1 MSNPSSYPGQ
11 RMGDLS
17 SCEVTLLN
25 QLNERRDSTTSTL
38 SSAYTMS
45 RRSSG
50 ISPCYSSRRSS
61 EASQF
66 GTNRHNNI
74 SSADSYDP
82 ISTDLSRR
90 SSEASHCGGGG
101 GVSGGGLPSLL
112 SLTPAQHY
120 RLKAKYAAAIGGAP
134 PTPLPN
140 MDRMSLRTRM
150 ALYSDSQEGSSH
162 PFHQPPS
169 GAVPRRC
176 SDIGYGTQSM
186 MPHEVPNSLPRR
198 ASDPV
203 RRPTLDPLSF
213 PRVQRYNSMNSMN
226 PMNGPSAERHQA
238 LAMQGYTRSDG
249 SLQRYPF
256 APRPPSISENVAMEN
271 MAVDGMMI
279 GGEQTGEDDLVLP
292 DDMVQY
298 LRSQNSGPAGH
309 NSGQVDYHSSNQT
322 QGYQTGMA
330 PPASFYAQR
339 RMAMVDATMTQ
350 SGQDMQSCQLGLGGS
365 QQPFSAPSENMNK
378 NNMPVQ
384 WNEVSSGT
392 VDTTTKL
399 SKQQHP
405 LRGNLA
411 IVQQRHNFGSFQ
423 GHGQG
428 LGSNQQVVPM
438 SQNMSMQGY
447 VNHNSQRLMNISH
460 QQHQQ
465 QRQCNNV
472 NFSEQMSPQQ
482 GFGQEAIPNSL
493 SGSTSVRPTRNSMA
507 DPELQSYRARTH
519 ADGYS
524 HVNQVDLQQNYGVV
538 SQQQQHSIHNG
549 GRGMLQPRPPA
560 EPKSNARQH
569 TGSSMMQPS
578 RIPKSSDLSPS
589 RATDTSEASPK
600 RPSGS
605 AAHNGS
611 SENPNSAVF
620 YTAQVHMFEPSSA
633 NFEAPMSPCANQ
645 APASNTTAA
654 ANMASPGVNL
664 VSSSTA
670 DSSTGGSGG
679 TEHAQID
686 FDTMLDD
693 GDHSSLMSGTLSP
706 GLLQSLSQSSSR
718 LTTPRNS
725 VTLASVPAGIG
736 NMAIGDMNSMLTALA
751 EESKFLN
758 MISWEQSNT
767 SHPSSLNRVYIRN
780 ICTKQEST
788 DWTMQNW
795 HFQKMFSIV
804 HRNML
809 IL

>member
-1 MSNPSSYPGQ
+1 MMSNLSGSYPGQ
-11 RMGDLS
+11 RTGDLT

-25 QLNERRDSTTSTL
+25 QLNERRDSTTSTI

-66 GTNRHNNI
+66 GANRHNNI

-90 SSEASHCGGGG
+90 SSEASQCGGSG
-101 GVSGGGLPSLL
+101 GVSGGGGGGLPSLL

-120 RLKAKYAAAIGGAP
+120 RLKAKYAAATGGAP

-150 ALYSDSQEGSSH
+150 ALYSDSQESSSH
-162 PFHQPPS
+162 PFHQPPP
-169 GAVPRRC
+169 GTVPRRC
-176 SDIGYGTQSM
+176 SDIGYGTRSM
-186 MPHEVPNSLPRR
+186 MPHEVPNNLPRR

-226 PMNGPSAERHQA
+226 PMNGQPAERHQA
-238 LAMQGYTRSDG
+238 MAMQGYTRSDG

-256 APRPPSISENVAMEN
+256 APRPPSISENVVMEN
-271 MAVDGMMI
+271 MAVDGMMA
-279 GGEQTGEDDLVLP
+279 GGEQNGEDDMVLP
-292 DDMVQY
+292 DDVVQY
-298 LRSQNSGPAGH
+298 LRSQNPGPSGQ
-309 NSGQVDYHSSNQT
+309 NSGQVDYHSNHQT
-322 QGYQTGMA
+322 QGFQAGMA
-330 PPASFYAQR
+330 PPPSFYTQR

-350 SGQDMQSCQLGLGGS
+350 SGQDMQPCQQS
-365 QQPFSAPSENMNK
+365 FSASSQNMNK

-392 VDTTTKL
+392 VDATNKL
-399 SKQQHP
+399 SKPQQHP

-411 IVQQRHNFGSFQ
+411 VVQQRHNFGSYQ
-423 GHGQG
+423 VPGQN
-428 LGSNQQVVPM
+428 LPSNQQVVPM

-447 VNHNSQRLMNISH
+447 VNHNSQRPMNISH
-460 QQHQQ
+460 QHQQ

-472 NFSEQMSPQQ
+472 NFGEHMSPQQ
-482 GFGQEAIPNSL
+482 GFGQEAIPNSM
-493 SGSTSVRPTRNSMA
+493 SGSTSMRPPQNSIA
-507 DPELQSYRARTH
+507 NPEIQNYRARTQV
-519 ADGYS
+519 DGYS
-524 HVNQVDLQQNYGVV
+524 HMNQVDLQQSYGILT
-538 SQQQQHSIHNG
+538 QQQHNVHNG
-549 GRGMLQPRPPA
+549 GRATLQPRPPT
-560 EPKSNARQH
+560 EPKSNSRQH
-569 TGSSMMQPS
+569 SGSNIMQQT
-578 RIPKSSDLSPS
+578 RMPKSLDISPCHG
-589 RATDTSEASPK
+589 TNTSEASPK
-600 RPSGS
+600 RPSGA
-605 AAHNGS
+605 AAHNN
-611 SENPNSAVF
+611 SENLNSAVL
-620 YTAQVHMFEPSSA
+620 YTGQIHMFEQSSSVS
-633 NFEAPMSPCANQ
+633 FDAPMSPCTSQ
-645 APASNTTAA
+645 APASNPTAA

-664 VSSSTA
+664 VSSSTV

-679 TEHAQID
+679 TEHVQID

-706 GLLQSLSQSSSR
+706 GLLQSLSQNSSR

-725 VTLASVPAGIG
+725 VTLTSVPAGIG

-758 MISWEQSNT
+758 MIS
-767 SHPSSLNRVYIRN
+767 
-780 ICTKQEST
+780 
-788 DWTMQNW
+788 
-795 HFQKMFSIV
+795 
-804 HRNML
+804 
-809 IL
+809 

>member
-1 MSNPSSYPGQ
+1 MFLICLPGSLLESSNVSNLSGSYPAQ
-11 RMGDLS
+11 RLDDLS

-25 QLNERRDSTTSTL
+25 QLNERRDSTTSTI
-38 SSAYTMS
+38 SSAYTLS

-61 EASQF
+61 GTSQF
-66 GTNRHNNI
+66 GANRHNNI

-101 GVSGGGLPSLL
+101 ISAGGGAGLSSLL

-140 MDRMSLRTRM
+140 MERMSLRTRM
-150 ALYSDSQEGSSH
+150 ALYSESQEGSSH

-169 GAVPRRC
+169 GTVPRRC

-186 MPHEVPNSLPRR
+186 MPHEIPTNLPRR

-203 RRPTLDPLSF
+203 RRSTLDPLSY
-213 PRVQRYNSMNSMN
+213 PRVQRYNSMSSIN
-226 PMNGPSAERHQA
+226 PMNAPSAAERHQT
-238 LAMQGYTRSDG
+238 LAAHGYTRSDG

-271 MAVDGMMI
+271 MAVDGMMA
-279 GGEQTGEDDLVLP
+279 GGEQGGEDDMVLP
-292 DDMVQY
+292 DDVVQY
-298 LRSQNSGPAGH
+298 LRSQNSDPSGH
-309 NSGQVDYHSSNQT
+309 NSGQGDFNSNSQT
-322 QGYQTGMA
+322 QGFQTNMV
-330 PPASFYAQR
+330 PPASFFAQR
-339 RMAMVDATMTQ
+339 RMATVDAMMAQ
-350 SGQDMQSCQLGLGGS
+350 FGQDMQACQMGPGCS
-365 QQPFSAPSENMNK
+365 QQPYAAPSDNMNK

-392 VDTTTKL
+392 VDATAKL
-399 SKQQHP
+399 PKQQQHP

-411 IVQQRHNFGSFQ
+411 VVQQRQIFGSFPAQ
-423 GHGQG
+423 GQG
-428 LGSNQQVVPM
+428 LSNNQQVVPM
-438 SQNMSMQGY
+438 SQNISMQGY
-447 VNHNSQRLMNISH
+447 ANHSSQRSMNISL
-460 QQHQQ
+460 QQHHQ

-472 NFSEQMSPQQ
+472 NFNDQMSPQQ
-482 GFGQEAIPNSL
+482 GFGQEAIPI
-493 SGSTSVRPTRNSMA
+493 SGSTSMRPTRNSMA
-507 DPELQSYRARTH
+507 EPEVQRYRARTQT
-519 ADGYS
+519 DVYS
-524 HVNQVDLQQNYGVV
+524 YLNQVDSQQNYNVI
-538 SQQQQHSIHNG
+538 SQQQHNVQNG
-549 GRGMLQPRPPA
+549 GRGMLHPRPPT
-560 EPKSNARQH
+560 EPKSTARLH
-569 TGSSMMQPS
+569 AGSSVTQPS
-578 RIPKSSDLSPS
+578 RLLKSSDLSPS
-589 RATDTSEASPK
+589 QGNDTSEASPK

-605 AAHNGS
+605 VTHTS
-611 SENPNSAVF
+611 KSEIQTSAVL
-620 YTAQVHMFEPSSA
+620 YTGQIHMFEPPSA
-633 NFEAPMSPCANQ
+633 SFDAPMSPCASQ
-645 APASNTTAA
+645 APASNNTAT
-654 ANMASPGVNL
+654 ANMASPGVNQ
-664 VSSSTA
+664 VSSSTV
-670 DSSTGGSGG
+670 DSSTSGSGG

-758 MISWEQSNT
+758 MIS
-767 SHPSSLNRVYIRN
+767 
-780 ICTKQEST
+780 
-788 DWTMQNW
+788 
-795 HFQKMFSIV
+795 
-804 HRNML
+804 
-809 IL
+809 

>member
-1 MSNPSSYPGQ
+1 MSNFSGSYPGQ
-11 RMGDLS
+11 RGGDLS

-38 SSAYTMS
+38 SSAYTLS

-66 GTNRHNNI
+66 GANRHNNI

-101 GVSGGGLPSLL
+101 GGGGLPSLL

-150 ALYSDSQEGSSH
+150 ALYNDSQEGSSH
-162 PFHQPPS
+162 LFHQPPS
-169 GAVPRRC
+169 GNVPRRC
-176 SDIGYGTQSM
+176 SDIGYGTHSM

-226 PMNGPSAERHQA
+226 PMNGPSAAERHQA

-271 MAVDGMMI
+271 MAVDGMII
-279 GGEQTGEDDLVLP
+279 GGEQSGEDDMVLP
-292 DDMVQY
+292 DDVVQY
-298 LRSQNSGPAGH
+298 LRSQNTGNSGH
-309 NSGQVDYHSSNQT
+309 NSGQVDYHFNNQS

-339 RMAMVDATMTQ
+339 RMAMADATMTQ
-350 SGQDMQSCQLGLGGS
+350 SGQDMQSCQMGPGGS
-365 QQPFSAPSENMNK
+365 QQPFSAPSSNMNK

-399 SKQQHP
+399 SKQQQHP

-411 IVQQRHNFGSFQ
+411 VVQQRHNFGSFQ
-423 GHGQG
+423 AQGQG
-428 LGSNQQVVPM
+428 LGSNQQVGPM

-465 QRQCNNV
+465 PRQCNNV

-482 GFGQEAIPNSL
+482 GFGQEAIPNSI

-507 DPELQSYRARTH
+507 DPELQSYKARTQ

-524 HVNQVDLQQNYGVV
+524 HVNQVEQQQNCSVL
-538 SQQQQHSIHNG
+538 SQQQHNIHNG
-549 GRGMLQPRPPA
+549 GRAVLHPRPPI

-569 TGSSMMQPS
+569 PGSSMMQPS

-589 RATDTSEASPK
+589 LGNDTSEASPK

-605 AAHNGS
+605 AAHHSN
-611 SENPNSAVF
+611 SENPNAAVF
-620 YTAQVHMFEPSSA
+620 YTGQIHLFEPASA
-633 NFEAPMSPCANQ
+633 SFDVPMSPCASQ
-645 APASNTTAA
+645 APASNNTAA
-654 ANMASPGVNL
+654 ANMASPGVNQ
-664 VSSSTA
+664 VSSSTV

-679 TEHAQID
+679 TDHAQID

-706 GLLQSLSQSSSR
+706 GLLQSLSQNSSR
-718 LTTPRNS
+718 LNTPRNS

-758 MISWEQSNT
+758 MIS
-767 SHPSSLNRVYIRN
+767 
-780 ICTKQEST
+780 
-788 DWTMQNW
+788 
-795 HFQKMFSIV
+795 
-804 HRNML
+804 
-809 IL
+809 

>member
-1 MSNPSSYPGQ
+1 MMSNLSGSYSGQ

-25 QLNERRDSTTSTL
+25 QLNERRDSTTSTI

-50 ISPCYSSRRSS
+50 ISPGYSSRRSS

-66 GTNRHNNI
+66 GANRHNNI

-101 GVSGGGLPSLL
+101 VSGGGGGGPASLL

-120 RLKAKYAAAIGGAP
+120 RLKAKYAAATGGAP

-150 ALYSDSQEGSSH
+150 ALYTDSQEGSSL
-162 PFHQPPS
+162 PFHQPPA
-169 GAVPRRC
+169 GTVPRRC
-176 SDIGYGTQSM
+176 SDIGYSARSM
-186 MPHEVPNSLPRR
+186 MPHEVPNNLPRR

-213 PRVQRYNSMNSMN
+213 PRVQRYNSMNSVT

-238 LAMQGYTRSDG
+238 LTMQGYTRSDG

-271 MAVDGMMI
+271 MAVDGGMT
-279 GGEQTGEDDLVLP
+279 GGEQAGEDDMVLP
-292 DDMVQY
+292 DDVVQY
-298 LRSQNSGPAGH
+298 IRSQNSGPSAH
-309 NSGQVDYHSSNQT
+309 NSGQVDYHSNHHP

-330 PPASFYAQR
+330 LPPSFYAQR
-339 RMAMVDATMTQ
+339 RMAMVDATM
-350 SGQDMQSCQLGLGGS
+350 SGQDMQPCQMGPS
-365 QQPFSAPSENMNK
+365 VAQQPFAAPSDNMNK

-392 VDTTTKL
+392 VDSTTKL
-399 SKQQHP
+399 SKQQQQP

-411 IVQQRHNFGSFQ
+411 VVQQRQNFGSFQ
-423 GHGQG
+423 GQGQG

-438 SQNMSMQGY
+438 SQNMSMHGY

-465 QRQCNNV
+465 QRQCSNV
-472 NFSEQMSPQQ
+472 NFGEHMSPQQ
-482 GFGQEAIPNSL
+482 GFGQEAIPNSM
-493 SGSTSVRPTRNSMA
+493 SGSTSMRPTPNSMA
-507 DPELQSYRARTH
+507 NPELQSYRVRTE
-519 ADGYS
+519 AEGYA
-524 HVNQVDLQQNYGVV
+524 HVNQVDPQQNYGILTQ
-538 SQQQQHSIHNG
+538 QQQQHNIHNG
-549 GRGMLQPRPPA
+549 GRGMLQPRPPT
-560 EPKSNARQH
+560 EPKSHSRQH
-569 TGSSMMQPS
+569 TGSSMMQPG

-589 RATDTSEASPK
+589 RGTDTSEASPK

-605 AAHNGS
+605 AAHSGN
-611 SENPNSAVF
+611 SENLSSSVF
-620 YTAQVHMFEPSSA
+620 YTAQIHMFEPSSVS
-633 NFEAPMSPCANQ
+633 FDAPMSPCTSQ
-645 APASNTTAA
+645 APASATPAA

-664 VSSSTA
+664 VSSSTV
-670 DSSTGGSGG
+670 DSSTSASGG

-706 GLLQSLSQSSSR
+706 GLLQSLSQNSSR

-758 MISWEQSNT
+758 MIS
-767 SHPSSLNRVYIRN
+767 
-780 ICTKQEST
+780 
-788 DWTMQNW
+788 
-795 HFQKMFSIV
+795 
-804 HRNML
+804 
-809 IL
+809 

>member
-1 MSNPSSYPGQ
+1 MSNLSSSYPSQ
-11 RMGDLS
+11 RIGDLS

-25 QLNERRDSTTSTL
+25 QLNERRDSTTSTI

-66 GTNRHNNI
+66 GANRHNNI

-101 GVSGGGLPSLL
+101 VSGGGGGGLPSLL

-150 ALYSDSQEGSSH
+150 ALYNDSQEGSSH

-169 GAVPRRC
+169 GTVPRRC

-186 MPHEVPNSLPRR
+186 MPHEVPTNLPRR

-213 PRVQRYNSMNSMN
+213 PRVQRYNSMNNMN

-271 MAVDGMMI
+271 MAVDGMMT
-279 GGEQTGEDDLVLP
+279 GAEQTGDEDMVLP
-292 DDMVQY
+292 DDVVQY
-298 LRSQNSGPAGH
+298 LRSQNSGPSGH
-309 NSGQVDYHSSNQT
+309 NQAQVDYHSSNQT
-322 QGYQTGMA
+322 QAYQTGMA
-330 PPASFYAQR
+330 PPASFYTQR

-350 SGQDMQSCQLGLGGS
+350 SGQDMQSCQMGPGGS
-365 QQPFSAPSENMNK
+365 QQPFSPASDNRNK

-399 SKQQHP
+399 SKQQQHP

-411 IVQQRHNFGSFQ
+411 VVQQRHNFGSLQ
-423 GHGQG
+423 GQGQG

-438 SQNMSMQGY
+438 SQNMSVQGY

-460 QQHQQ
+460 QQQQQ

-472 NFSEQMSPQQ
+472 NFGDQMSPQQ
-482 GFGQEAIPNSL
+482 GFGQEAVPNSI

-507 DPELQSYRARTH
+507 DPELQSYRARTQ

-524 HVNQVDLQQNYGVV
+524 HVNQVDPQQNYSVV
-538 SQQQQHSIHNG
+538 SQQQQQQQHNIHNG
-549 GRGMLQPRPPA
+549 GRGMLQPRPPT
-560 EPKSNARQH
+560 EPKLIARQH
-569 TGSSMMQPS
+569 TGSIMMQPS
-578 RIPKSSDLSPS
+578 RIPKSSDLSPICG
-589 RATDTSEASPK
+589 TDTSEASPK

-605 AAHNGS
+605 ATHNS
-611 SENPNSAVF
+611 NSENPNSAVF
-620 YTAQVHMFEPSSA
+620 YTGQIHMFEPNSV
-633 NFEAPMSPCANQ
+633 NFETPMSPCASQ

-664 VSSSTA
+664 VSSSTV

-706 GLLQSLSQSSSR
+706 GLLQSLSQNSSR

-758 MISWEQSNT
+758 LIS
-767 SHPSSLNRVYIRN
+767 
-780 ICTKQEST
+780 
-788 DWTMQNW
+788 
-795 HFQKMFSIV
+795 
-804 HRNML
+804 
-809 IL
+809 

>member
-1 MSNPSSYPGQ
+1 MNNLSGSYPGQ

-25 QLNERRDSTTSTL
+25 QLNERRDSTTSTI
-38 SSAYTMS
+38 SSVYTMS

-66 GTNRHNNI
+66 GANRHNNI

-90 SSEASHCGGGG
+90 SSEASQCGGGG

-120 RLKAKYAAAIGGAP
+120 RLKAKYAAATGGAP

-150 ALYSDSQEGSSH
+150 ALYSDSQDGSSH
-162 PFHQPPS
+162 PFHQPPA
-169 GAVPRRC
+169 GTVPRRC
-176 SDIGYGTQSM
+176 SDIGYGARSM
-186 MPHEVPNSLPRR
+186 MPHEIPTNLPRR

-203 RRPTLDPLSF
+203 RRPTLDPLSL

-226 PMNGPSAERHQA
+226 PMNWPSAERHQA

-271 MAVDGMMI
+271 MAVDGMMT
-279 GGEQTGEDDLVLP
+279 GGEQSGEDDMVLP
-292 DDMVQY
+292 DDVVQY
-298 LRSQNSGPAGH
+298 LRSQNSGPSGH
-309 NSGQVDYHSSNQT
+309 NLGQVDCHSNHQT
-322 QGYQTGMA
+322 QSYQTGMV
-330 PPASFYAQR
+330 PPPSFYAQR

-350 SGQDMQSCQLGLGGS
+350 SGQDMLSCQMGPGGS

-399 SKQQHP
+399 SKQQQHS

-411 IVQQRHNFGSFQ
+411 VVQQRHNFGSFQ
-423 GHGQG
+423 GQGQG
-428 LGSNQQVVPM
+428 LGINQQVVPM

-472 NFSEQMSPQQ
+472 NFGEHMSPQQ
-482 GFGQEAIPNSL
+482 GFGQEAIPNSI
-493 SGSTSVRPTRNSMA
+493 SGSTSMRPTPNSFA
-507 DPELQSYRARTH
+507 NTELQTYRARTQ
-519 ADGYS
+519 ADGYA
-524 HVNQVDLQQNYGVV
+524 HVNQVDQQQNYIIQ
-538 SQQQQHSIHNG
+538 QQQQHNIHNG
-549 GRGMLQPRPPA
+549 GRGMLQPRPPT
-560 EPKSNARQH
+560 EPKSNSRQH
-569 TGSSMMQPS
+569 TGSSVMQPS
-578 RIPKSSDLSPS
+578 RIPKSSDVSPG
-589 RATDTSEASPK
+589 RGTDTSEASPK

-605 AAHNGS
+605 VAHNS
-611 SENPNSAVF
+611 NSENPNSSVF
-620 YTAQVHMFEPSSA
+620 YTGQIHMFEPSSVS
-633 NFEAPMSPCANQ
+633 FDAPMSPCASQ
-645 APASNTTAA
+645 APASNATAA

-664 VSSSTA
+664 VSSSTV

-679 TEHAQID
+679 VEHAQID

-706 GLLQSLSQSSSR
+706 GLLQSLSQNSSR

-758 MISWEQSNT
+758 MIS
-767 SHPSSLNRVYIRN
+767 
-780 ICTKQEST
+780 
-788 DWTMQNW
+788 
-795 HFQKMFSIV
+795 
-804 HRNML
+804 
-809 IL
+809 

>member
-1 MSNPSSYPGQ
+1 MMNTLSGLYPSQ

-25 QLNERRDSTTSTL
+25 QLNERRDSTTSTI
-38 SSAYTMS
+38 SSAYTLS

-61 EASQF
+61 EASHF
-66 GTNRHNNI
+66 GANRHNNI

-90 SSEASHCGGGG
+90 SSEASQCGGS
-101 GVSGGGLPSLL
+101 GVNGVGGGGLPSLL

-150 ALYSDSQEGSSH
+150 ALYSDSQESSH
-162 PFHQPPS
+162 VFHQPPS
-169 GAVPRRC
+169 GTQPRRC
-176 SDIGYGTQSM
+176 SDVGYGTQSM
-186 MPHEVPNSLPRR
+186 MPHEVPTNLPRR

-203 RRPTLDPLSF
+203 RRPTLEALSY

-226 PMNGPSAERHQA
+226 PMNGPAATDCHQA

-256 APRPPSISENVAMEN
+256 APRPPSISENVVMEN
-271 MAVDGMMI
+271 MAVDGMMT
-279 GGEQTGEDDLVLP
+279 GGEQSGEDDMVLP
-292 DDMVQY
+292 DDVVQY
-298 LRSQNSGPAGH
+298 LRSQNSGPSGH
-309 NSGQVDYHSSNQT
+309 NSGQVDYHSNNQT

-330 PPASFYAQR
+330 PPASFYAHR
-339 RMAMVDATMTQ
+339 RMAMVDATIGQ
-350 SGQDMQSCQLGLGGS
+350 SGQDKQSCQMGTSDS
-365 QQPFSAPSENMNK
+365 QQPFSDNMNK

-399 SKQQHP
+399 SKQQQHP
-405 LRGNLA
+405 LKGNLA
-411 IVQQRHNFGSFQ
+411 VVQQRHNFGSFQ
-423 GHGQG
+423 AHGQG
-428 LGSNQQVVPM
+428 LGSNQQVMPM
-438 SQNMSMQGY
+438 SQNMSMQGF
-447 VNHNSQRLMNISH
+447 VNHNNQRLTNTH
-460 QQHQQ
+460 QQLQQ
-465 QRQCNNV
+465 QRQCSSA

-482 GFGQEAIPNSL
+482 GFGQEAVPNSI
-493 SGSTSVRPTRNSMA
+493 SGSTSMRSAHNSMA
-507 DPELQSYRARTH
+507 DPELQSYRARTQ

-524 HVNQVDLQQNYGVV
+524 YVSPVGQQQNYNIL
-538 SQQQQHSIHNG
+538 SQQHHIHNG
-549 GRGMLQPRPPA
+549 SRGMIQPRPPT
-560 EPKSNARQH
+560 EPKSTRRQ
-569 TGSSMMQPS
+569 TGSSMIQPN
-578 RIPKSSDLSPS
+578 RLPKPTDLSPS
-589 RATDTSEASPK
+589 RGNETSEASPK
-600 RPSGS
+600 RPTGS
-605 AAHNGS
+605 VVHNS
-611 SENPNSAVF
+611 NSENPNSAVF
-620 YTAQVHMFEPSSA
+620 YTGQIHMFEPTSV
-633 NFEAPMSPCANQ
+633 NFDTPMSPCASQ
-645 APASNTTAA
+645 APTSNNAVA
-654 ANMASPGVNL
+654 ANMASPGVNQ
-664 VSSSTA
+664 VSSSTV

-679 TEHAQID
+679 MEHAQID

-725 VTLASVPAGIG
+725 VTLASVPTGIG

-758 MISWEQSNT
+758 MIS
-767 SHPSSLNRVYIRN
+767 
-780 ICTKQEST
+780 
-788 DWTMQNW
+788 
-795 HFQKMFSIV
+795 
-804 HRNML
+804 
-809 IL
+809 